1 MKQIVKKISAQTTV
15 TLLTGLYIGGGNDSV
30 QIGGLDRS
38 VIRAILK
45 DNQPYIPG
53 SSLRGKM
60 RCLLE
65 QVRGCKL
72 GESEEV
78 NNLFGFSNVGKSSK
92 IIFRD
97 SYLIPESVAEFKKVG
112 IPYTESKTENSI
124 KRIEGTAENPRT
136 TERVPAGAEFAVEMI
151 LNIWDGDNEAE
162 LKAMLEEGI
171 RLIENDYLGGSGS
184 RGYGQVKFED
194 VNYTVVYPNSKE

>member
-124 KRIEGTAENPRT
+124 KRVEGTAENPRT

-184 RGYGQVKFED
+184 RGYGQVKFD
-194 VNYTVVYPNSKE
+194 VLDYKTVYPQTH

>member
-53 SSLRGKM
+53 SSLKGKM

-124 KRIEGTAENPRT
+124 KRVEGTAENPRT

-184 RGYGQVKFED
+184 RGYGQVKFD
-194 VNYTVVYPNSKE
+194 VLDYKTVYPQTH